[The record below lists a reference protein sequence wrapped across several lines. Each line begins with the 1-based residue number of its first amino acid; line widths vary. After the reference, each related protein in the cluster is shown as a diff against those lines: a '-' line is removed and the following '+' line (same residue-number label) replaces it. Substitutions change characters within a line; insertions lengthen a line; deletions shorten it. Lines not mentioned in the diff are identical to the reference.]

1 MADMNREEVDAKIG
15 AGEART
21 DSKFATVIA
30 RLDALTTEMREM
42 RVEMSN
48 IKISIILTV
57 IASTLAIIFGVAGFN
72 ASLLNNMLASFDSGK
87 ERGQWQSEMRRQAV
101 ETDLVLARVRKQ
113 LEANEALQKQI
124 TTEFEQIKQER
135 ASGRK

>member
-15 AGEART
+15 AREART

-30 RLDALTTEMREM
+30 RLDALTAEMREM

-72 ASLLNNMLASFDSGK
+72 ASLLNNMLASFESGK
-87 ERGQWQSEMRRQAV
+87 DRGQWQSEMRKQAV
-101 ETDLVLARVRKQ
+101 ETDLVLTRTRKQ
-113 LEANEALQKQI
+113 LEANDALQKQI
-124 TTEFEQIKQER
+124 TAEFEKIKQER

>member
-1 MADMNREEVDAKIG
+1 MADMNSEEVDAKIG
-15 AGEART
+15 ASEART

-101 ETDLVLARVRKQ
+101 ETDLVVARVRKQ

-124 TTEFEQIKQER
+124 TTEFEQIKQGR
-135 ASGRK
+135 ASGWK

>member
-15 AGEART
+15 ASEARA

-30 RLDALTTEMREM
+30 RLDALITEMREM

-48 IKISIILTV
+48 IRISVILTV
-57 IASTLAIIFGVAGFN
+57 IASTLTIIFGVAGFN

-87 ERGQWQSEMRRQAV
+87 ERGQWQSEMRRQTV
-101 ETDLVLARVRKQ
+101 ETELVLARVRKQ
-113 LEANEALQKQI
+113 LEASDALQKQMSA
-124 TTEFEQIKQER
+124 EFEKIKQER
-135 ASGRK
+135 ASGKK